1 VRTIRESGQRH
12 RAIIRTR
19 FSRVVYL
26 VATFAT
32 GTDETVFG
40 VRVAIVAE
48 SFLPNV
54 NGVTNSVLRVIEHL
68 RRTGHEVLV
77 IAPDTPPGEPPA
89 DRVYDGVR
97 VHRVPSR
104 MFPKVTSLPL
114 GVPRPRMVAVLRGFA
129 PDVVHLASPALLGY
143 GGVHAARYLGIPTV
157 AVFQTDVAGFAESYG
172 IGVMARAA
180 WAWTRHLHK
189 RADRTLAPST
199 AAMENLAAH
208 RIPRIHKWARGVD
221 VTGFAPSA
229 RDDELRRRWSPSGKP
244 IVGFVGR
251 LAPEKHV
258 ERLAALAG
266 RRDLQLVVVGDG
278 VDRAKLQSLLPSA
291 VFTGALYSDAL
302 ARAYAS
308 MDVFV
313 HPGEHET
320 FCQAVQEAMA
330 SGLPVV
336 APNAGGPRDLVA
348 PYRTGLLLPVD
359 EFEDKL
365 ADSVDHLIA
374 ERQRYSVAAR
384 RSVLGRT
391 WPAICD
397 ELLGHYEDVIG
408 MRALKAA

>member
-1 VRTIRESGQRH
+1 
-12 RAIIRTR
+12 
-19 FSRVVYL
+19 
-26 VATFAT
+26 
-32 GTDETVFG
+32 

-68 RRTGHEVLV
+68 RRTGHEALI
-77 IAPDTPPGEPPA
+77 IAPDSPRGEPPA
-89 DRVYDGVR
+89 DKVHDGIR

-114 GVPRPRMVAVLRGFA
+114 GVPRPRMVSVLRGFD

-143 GGVHAARYLGIPTV
+143 GGVHAARFLEVPTV
-157 AVFQTDVAGFAESYG
+157 AVFQTDIAGFAKSYG
-172 IGVMARAA
+172 IGIAARAA
-180 WAWTRHLHK
+180 WSWNRHLHK

-199 AAMENLAAH
+199 SAMEDLVAQ
-208 RIPRIHKWARGVD
+208 RIPRVYKWARGVD
-221 VTGFAPSA
+221 ITGFAPSA
-229 RDDELRRRWSPSGKP
+229 RDESLRNKWSPDGKP

-258 ERLAALAG
+258 ERLAALGG
-266 RRDLQLVVVGDG
+266 RDDLQLVVVGDG
-278 VDRAKLQSLLPSA
+278 VDRGKLETVLPSA
-291 VFTGALYSDAL
+291 VFTGALYGGEL
-302 ARAYAS
+302 AAAYAS

-330 SGLPVV
+330 SGLPVI
-336 APNAGGPRDLVA
+336 APNMGGPRDLVA
-348 PYRTGLLLPVD
+348 PYRTGLLLSVD
-359 EFEDKL
+359 EFTAKL
-365 ADSVDHLIA
+365 AESVDHLIA

-408 MRALKAA
+408 QRRLRAA

>member
-1 VRTIRESGQRH
+1 M
-12 RAIIRTR
+12 
-19 FSRVVYL
+19 
-26 VATFAT
+26 
-32 GTDETVFG
+32 
-40 VRVAIVAE
+40 RVAIVAE

-77 IAPDTPPGEPPA
+77 IAPDTPRGQAPA
-89 DRVYDGVR
+89 DRVYEGIR

-114 GVPRPRMVAVLRGFA
+114 GVPRPRLVGVLRGFD

-143 GGVHAARYLGIPTV
+143 GGLHAARYLGVPTV
-157 AVFQTDVAGFAESYG
+157 AVFQTDIAGFARSYG
-172 IGVMARAA
+172 MGIASRAA

-199 AAMENLAAH
+199 SAMEDLAAH
-208 RIPRIHKWARGVD
+208 GIPRIHKWARGVD

-229 RDDELRRRWSPSGKP
+229 RDERLRRSWSPDGRP

-258 ERLAALAG
+258 ERLAALG
-266 RRDLQLVVVGDG
+266 DRDDLQLVVVGDG
-278 VDRAKLQSLLPSA
+278 VDRAKLRSVLPRA
-291 VFTGALYSDAL
+291 VFTGSLYGEAL
-302 ARAYAS
+302 AAAYAS

-330 SGLPVV
+330 SGLPVI
-336 APNAGGPRDLVA
+336 APDAGGPRDLVA
-348 PYRTGLLLPVD
+348 PYRTGLLLPVG
-359 EFEDKL
+359 EFENRL
-365 ADSVDHLIA
+365 PESVDHLVA
-374 ERQRYSVAAR
+374 ERRRYSLAAR

-391 WPAICD
+391 WPVICD
-397 ELLGHYEDVIG
+397 ELLGHYDEVLG
-408 MRALKAA
+408 LGAARAA

>member
-1 VRTIRESGQRH
+1 M
-12 RAIIRTR
+12 
-19 FSRVVYL
+19 
-26 VATFAT
+26 
-32 GTDETVFG
+32 
-40 VRVAIVAE
+40 RVAIVAE

-54 NGVTNSVLRVIEHL
+54 NGVSNSVLRVIEHL

-77 IAPDTPPGEPPA
+77 IAPDTPRGEQPA
-89 DRVYDGVR
+89 ERVHDGIR

-114 GVPRPRMVAVLRGFA
+114 GVPRPRMVGVLRGFD

-143 GGVHAARYLGIPTV
+143 GGLHAARFLRVPTV
-157 AVFQTDVAGFAESYG
+157 AVFQTDVAGFAASYG
-172 IGVMARAA
+172 IGVAARAA
-180 WAWTRHLHK
+180 WAWTRHLHS

-199 AAMENLAAH
+199 SAMENLAAH
-208 RIPRIHKWARGVD
+208 GIPRVYHWARGVD
-221 VTGFAPSA
+221 ITGLAPSA
-229 RDDELRRRWSPSGKP
+229 RDDALRRQWSPDGRP

-258 ERLAALAG
+258 ERLTALA
-266 RRDLQLVVVGDG
+266 RRDDLQVVIVGDG
-278 VDRAKLQSLLPSA
+278 VDRAKLESALPSA
-291 VFTGALYSDAL
+291 FFTGALYGDEL
-302 ARAYAS
+302 AAAYAS

-330 SGLPVV
+330 SGVPVI

-348 PYRTGLLLPVD
+348 PCRTGLLLPVD
-359 EFEDKL
+359 EFEAKL
-365 ADSVDHLIA
+365 TESVDHLIA
-374 ERQRYSVAAR
+374 ERHRYSLAAR

-397 ELLGHYEDVIG
+397 QLLEHYEAVQG
-408 MRALKAA
+408 ARQLKAA

>member
-1 VRTIRESGQRH
+1 M
-12 RAIIRTR
+12 
-19 FSRVVYL
+19 
-26 VATFAT
+26 
-32 GTDETVFG
+32 
-40 VRVAIVAE
+40 RVAIVAE

-77 IAPDTPPGEPPA
+77 IAPDTPRGEPPA
-89 DRVYDGVR
+89 EKVHDGVR

-104 MFPKVTSLPL
+104 MFPKITSLPL
-114 GVPRPRMVAVLRGFA
+114 GVPRPRMVNVLRGFG

-143 GGVHAARYLGIPTV
+143 GGVHAAKYLGIPTV

-172 IGVMARAA
+172 VGIASRAA

-199 AAMENLAAH
+199 SAMENLAAH
-208 RIPRIHKWARGVD
+208 RIPRVHRWGRGVD
-221 VTGFAPSA
+221 IRGFVPSA
-229 RDDELRRRWSPSGKP
+229 RNDGLRSRWSPEGKP

-258 ERLAALAG
+258 ERLAVLAERG
-266 RRDLQLVVVGDG
+266 DVQLVIVGDG
-278 VDRAKLQSLLPSA
+278 VDRAKLESVLPSA
-291 VFTGALYSDAL
+291 VFTGALYGDAL
-302 ARAYAS
+302 ATAYAS

-330 SGLPVV
+330 SGLPVI
-336 APNAGGPRDLVA
+336 APDAGGPRDLVA
-348 PYRTGLLLPVD
+348 PYRTGLLLAVH
-359 EFEDKL
+359 EFEAKL
-365 ADSVDHLIA
+365 AEAVDHLIA
-374 ERQRYSVAAR
+374 ERHRYSVAAR

-408 MRALKAA
+408 LRRLKAA